1 MLWLGNNKMVEILVL
16 VGVRLEVFYIE
27 KDNVFLYGFLVLE
40 SRLKC

>member
-16 VGVRLEVFYIE
+16 VGVRLVFYIE